1 MVNPYTDPR
10 YAMAR
15 LMREQR
21 SASPASA
28 NPLTQGTPRSEG
40 AIRLG
45 RAANDAMLANPS
57 LKSQIEAIRG
67 GSQAQKPG
75 GIMGAIVGNPI
86 AKVGLNAL
94 GTLAIPGRATVAG
107 IREVADIFDGNDDT
121 RFSLGDFRKNV
132 SDVEFGFG
140 KAFKINTGSKWLD
153 RAIGFVG
160 DVALDPLT
168 YATFGAGTGAAKFA
182 GYTGRIKLAKEV
194 LKNTGD
200 DVLATAV
207 ARQGRSALRN
217 NPEVLERVGA
227 NKFGVY
233 FFGKRVKIGKNG
245 AGLRVPMS
253 GQIGEIGEATLAK
266 IRLAITDTR
275 AGKYAQKMTM
285 DKDML
290 DARLKVAR
298 GLASPEEAAD
308 YIRFFD
314 MIPRERAARG
324 AALQAFEQQVVQ
336 LIKSEEIGG
345 LESYRKT
352 LHKFLENPELL
363 ASASDAERQG
373 YNVWK
378 AWFDQH
384 AQTIQDGFRAIDP
397 EADIAMRQNYFPR
410 TLTDDAIRYT
420 RGDGVHSD
428 KLREVFMEDPF
439 AKPGAF
445 TPRTLTEGKKF
456 FKQTLTKA
464 DLNVDDLNRIARE
477 GGFEGDFFETDIV
490 EAARKY
496 IYDAADE
503 VGIIERNKSLAESGF
518 FKRLDEQRVTE
529 LEVDEDAV
537 ARARQNLS
545 ATKEAMDGVD
555 EDFRKTLNDL
565 AVAVRAETKAA
576 TSRVVTQEEGM
587 AKINKYLFDSKQ
599 RIAELTDLVE
609 AAKVR
614 VAHLMGDPTE
624 ISPYALSDDFPS
636 IAKPILDQFDS
647 ITDEMR
653 RYGRLLDDAFE
664 EASMGRI
671 GLAAMDAKMAEL
683 EEAAARAYSVYS
695 ESKQSVELAIE
706 ASNVLQAN
714 WDSIVIGTRLG
725 ASGEAHS
732 ILKSIKDVL
741 GTSRLT
747 KTAVERKRAQALG
760 VTGSLRNFIG
770 GKTERT
776 GPAKYFDQVFNELA
790 GLGGIRSVK
799 RSKVNMKQ
807 AEFDRIMNNALT
819 ADIDIMDLRAAS
831 LFAMARDI
839 RLHNASSFEELP
851 AMVQEFHTSLRNIL
865 RDAGEV
871 DQLRVNLNNRNK
883 LGVLESLEQNLG
895 AARLAGKSLRADIR
909 DYNNFIKYIDEVF
922 IPTSSRFTDDGVD
935 IMDSALTEDAINAL
949 EIGMKEYGRTGA
961 EKKSMPWLYDYLDD
975 SDWLATLN
983 KAPGEEA
990 TLREV
995 LEAVRTRSAKA
1006 QNIYET
1012 EKITVSATE
1021 RQANLRVGKE
1031 LGGQREL
1038 TYPEIEKMFTD
1049 AEAKQFEGLQVSK
1062 RLIDKAMNP
1071 EAVKAELAQGLLMY
1085 EGMSSAMVKF
1095 EAVAGILAPYGLVPT
1110 EEMWRGILRTVSTQY
1125 GSQFKSKVSQ
1135 TVAARDALQNVRETF
1150 MKEME
1155 QLRKVDSEFMG
1166 DVARGEIKPSVVF
1179 EGALRK
1185 ALDSPEG
1192 PMIREIIGEN
1202 LANFYDPFDMRR
1214 RIKDLENNVR
1224 TTKKAIRDQEKL
1236 LEETADGKGKASIRK
1251 TISELRGVLES
1262 SQTAFNNYVDDF
1274 VIPWAQMTD
1283 PSRRAQRGPAV
1294 STLKN
1299 KVGKGR
1305 KSDLR
1310 EMAGPTA
1317 REVGEQHIYR
1327 WFEKMFGSERNITDV
1342 WDVVGGNVDTTVS
1355 EGVIKTRGTIDAVQT
1370 QYIDAMRFFDR
1381 MSDGFLDVR
1390 AFFDNPTAFQS
1401 TPSGYAAMMDDFIRQ
1416 LESAVSIDSRAANIV
1431 SDEKTVDMLP
1441 IDALKATQKA
1451 RGVNAREAVKVE
1463 AKYSRAAE
1471 IEAAF
1476 RNPDLTSEE
1485 LASLGFTK
1493 QMLKDRDRIL
1503 EYNEFMGTL
1512 EYAKAQQDLE
1522 MVSFLD
1528 AVSGVD
1534 FSKFTDGIVVDVK
1547 RSPIFQDVTEKAGME
1562 TVSSRVNIV
1571 NDELNNLRASLNS
1584 GREEILRKHK
1594 KADGTWKDPQS
1605 EEFARVEIAQW
1616 EQTYGRR
1623 IERRISALET
1633 EYENLS
1639 TQRPAIESVEPIGTD
1654 ANGRIIL
1661 GYEEQP
1667 VWATMPDGSRLTFS
1681 SEEWDSLYQKPL
1693 VALEARNLNSRK
1705 RFLESEISE
1714 AEEAFAAFEYS
1725 VGMAEQARAVSGL
1738 RPTLSGRR
1746 NINSLSSS
1754 IASMKTELETI
1765 NRRLVSS
1772 TTEVRNS
1779 ALEKVRILTTKQ
1791 NGESQVIASWI
1802 NDLNYPANRPIMN
1815 PLSESYG
1822 SILAGKSQTEV
1833 NAARVAKIEGKRASA
1848 EETLSYYRKLNQK
1861 STGRDGLESYVSNTL
1876 GGATGRRQGLQE
1888 MWETNPSYTVL
1899 KRKEE
1904 LSKAASGAAYMD
1916 AKKTERMLNKAL
1928 RDARKL
1934 SQNSARQFDALE
1946 RTVQQSIKG
1955 IRDNEFEAARLAGA
1969 QFEDSGEIL
1978 ELGMSIGSSVKYTL
1992 NGKQYTIPSLPE
2004 MLKNPDKY
2012 LKQATKRGDFFFDL
2026 RQKGNVVMWR
2036 DMDEQARAVAGV
2048 AALNA
2053 QIIGAKA
2060 SAESYRLNMIN
2071 PTVGRVKEV
2080 ESLIE
2085 AWSSDIKVLR
2095 ESLDSVRQA
2104 LRQEKVMEDFNRQV
2118 LEGELMTARLDFFE
2132 LGHEIK
2138 ALYGDDFNINIESL
2152 GRVENRLST
2161 LRSQEAMLDAL
2172 AKSAPTPAA
2181 GRSLLSSK
2189 TPAARERWR
2198 DVYQSWVDENRETLR
2213 ALAEADLTN
2222 TGELRIWDS
2231 WMRAQ
2236 VAEARFIFEQSN
2248 VSAAQRQLDTATEGV
2263 MIEKVIKP
2271 FEKEF
2276 SKVAKDILEAGNLRM
2291 AGDLNMPSFAV
2302 NEEVMRVL
2310 NNLSRA
2316 REGAMVRELGRFMG
2330 QYTGFFK
2337 AYATLS
2343 PGFHVRNAISNTFQL
2358 FAAGGSPVEMSR
2370 GLKLYRSMGEFIRN
2384 GGSYEDWLMTL
2395 PESTRARARIAGDV
2409 SLALGGGNVD
2419 DAFREFANVGRG
2431 RLVDNIATRTSRKV
2445 GRSVEGSARFMLA
2458 WDSAVRGDDFVESFN
2473 RTKRFLFDYNSPT
2486 ILDETVRNIVPFWIW
2501 MSRNLPLQ
2509 LVNQWANPKPYLI
2522 YQRFAN
2528 NFGAGE
2534 DDVLPS
2540 YMQETGHSIKL
2551 GGALWMAPDLPHSKV
2566 RQQVEELGDPVRMMS
2581 YINPGLR
2588 LPVELMGNRKTFN
2601 NAPFTGEYKPVDAKF
2616 MPFLPLLAAM
2626 GQVEYT
2632 QDGKPV
2638 MTEKAQ
2644 YALTNALPMLGQAER
2659 LFPSTDAG
2667 DGMALARY
2675 FGLPLRKVDDKA
2687 QNNVMLGRLA
2697 EIQRLSAKNN
2707 RIEEAYGDQ

>member
-28 NPLTQGTPRSEG
+28 NPLIQGTPRSEG

-45 RAANDAMLANPS
+45 RAANDAILANPS
-57 LKSQIEAIRG
+57 LESQIEAIRG
-67 GSQAQKPG
+67 GSRSQKPQ
-75 GIMGAIVGNPI
+75 GIMGTVLGNPI
-86 AKVGLNAL
+86 AKIGLNAL
-94 GTLAIPGRATVAG
+94 GTLAIPGRATVAA
-107 IREVADIFDGNDDT
+107 IREGADIFDSDPNT
-121 RFSLGDFRKNV
+121 RASFSDFKKNV

-140 KAFKINTGSKWLD
+140 KAFKIDTGSKWLD

-182 GYTGRIKLAKEV
+182 GYAGRIKLAKEV

-233 FFGKRVKIGKNG
+233 FFGKRVKVGKNG

-298 GLASPEEAAD
+298 GLASPGEAAD

-378 AWFDQH
+378 TWFDQH
-384 AQTIQDGFRAIDP
+384 AQNVQDGFRAIDP
-397 EADIAMRQNYFPR
+397 EADIQMRQNYFPR

-420 RGDGVHSD
+420 RGDGVHSE

-445 TPRTLTEGKKF
+445 TPRTLTEGRKF
-456 FKQTLTKA
+456 FGVPLAKS
-464 DLNVDDLNRIARE
+464 DLNVERLNQIARE
-477 GGFEGDFFETDIV
+477 KGFDGDFFETDIV
-490 EAARKY
+490 DAARKY

-518 FKRLDEQRVTE
+518 FKRMEEQRVTQ

-537 ARARQNLS
+537 AMARQNLN
-545 ATKEAMDGVD
+545 ATKEVLDGVD
-555 EDFRKTLNDL
+555 EDFRKSLNEL
-565 AVAVRAETKAA
+565 VTSVRAETKTVA
-576 TSRVVTQEEGM
+576 SEVVTQEVGIT
-587 AKINKYLFDSKQ
+587 KIVKYLFDSKE
-599 RIAELTDLVE
+599 RIVELTDLIDN
-609 AAKVR
+609 AKTR
-614 VAHLMGDPTE
+614 VAQLMGDPTG

-636 IAKPILDQFDS
+636 VAKPILDQFDS
-647 ITDEMR
+647 ITGEMR
-653 RYGRLLDDAFE
+653 RYQRLLDDAYE

-671 GLAAMDAKMAEL
+671 GLSAMDSKMAEL
-683 EEAAARAYSVYS
+683 EEAATRAYSVYS
-695 ESKQSVELAIE
+695 EAKESIQFAME
-706 ASNVLQAN
+706 ASNVIQAN

-732 ILKSIKDVL
+732 LLKSIKDVL
-741 GTSRLT
+741 GTSKLSQ
-747 KTAVERKRAQALG
+747 TAVDRRRAQALG
-760 VTGSLRNFIG
+760 VAGSLRNFIG

-799 RSKVNMKQ
+799 RSKVNMTQ
-807 AEFDRIMNNALT
+807 AQFDRIVNNALT
-819 ADIDIMDLRAAS
+819 SDIDIMDLRSAS
-831 LFAMARDI
+831 LYAMARDI

-851 AMVQEFHTSLRNIL
+851 AMVREFHLSLRNIL

-883 LGVLESLEQNLG
+883 LGIVESLEQNLG
-895 AARLAGKSLRADIR
+895 AVRNAAKSLREDIT
-909 DYNNFIKYIDEVF
+909 DFNNFTEYMDKVF
-922 IPTSSRFTDDGVD
+922 APTSTRFA
-935 IMDSALTEDAINAL
+935 SESLYALPLTENIIKAL
-949 EIGMKEYGRTGA
+949 EIGMREYGRSGA
-961 EKKSMPWLYDYLDD
+961 GRKSMPWLYDYLENPEI
-975 SDWLATLN
+975 ALN
-983 KAPGEEA
+983 KAPGEQA
-990 TLREV
+990 TLGDV
-995 LEAVRTRSAKA
+995 LEAVRVRSVQI
-1006 QNIYET
+1006 QNEYNT
-1012 EKITVSATE
+1012 KRITVSATE
-1021 RQANLRVGKE
+1021 SQANLRVGTE
-1031 LGGQREL
+1031 FGGQREV
-1038 TYPEIEKMFTD
+1038 TYSEVENMFAN
-1049 AEAKQFEGLQVSK
+1049 AEAREFGGLQVSK

-1095 EAVAGILAPYGLVPT
+1095 EAVAGMLAPYGIVPD
-1110 EEMWRGILRTVSTQY
+1110 EEMWRGVLRTVSTQY

-1135 TVAARDALQNVRETF
+1135 TVAARDALQGVREAF
-1150 MKEME
+1150 VNEME
-1155 QLRKVDSEFMG
+1155 QLRKVDAEFMG
-1166 DVARGEIKPSVVF
+1166 DVARGEIKPSIVF

-1185 ALDSPEG
+1185 ALDTPEG

-1214 RIKDLENNVR
+1214 RVKDLENNVR
-1224 TTKKAIRDQEKL
+1224 RTKTAIREQEKL
-1236 LEETADGKGKASIRK
+1236 LAETADGKGKSSINK
-1251 TISELRGVLES
+1251 TITELRGVLES

-1274 VIPWAQMTD
+1274 VLPWAQMTD
-1283 PSRRAQRGPAV
+1283 PSRRAQRGPALT
-1294 STLKN
+1294 TLKN
-1299 KVGKGR
+1299 KVGKGK
-1305 KSDLR
+1305 KSDMR
-1310 EMAGPTA
+1310 ELAGPTA
-1317 REVGEQHIYR
+1317 REVGEIHIYR
-1327 WFEKMFGSERNITDV
+1327 WFEKLFGSERNITDV

-1355 EGVIKTRGTIDAVQT
+1355 NGTIKTRGTIDAVQT

-1390 AFFDNPTAFQS
+1390 AFFDDPNSFQS
-1401 TPSGYAAMMDDFIRQ
+1401 TPSGYAAMMDGFIRQ
-1416 LESAVSIDSRAANIV
+1416 LESAVAIDAKAVNIV

-1451 RGVNAREAVKVE
+1451 RAVNAREAVKVQ
-1463 AKYSRAAE
+1463 AKYNRAAE
-1471 IEAAF
+1471 IDAAF
-1476 RNPDLTSEE
+1476 KNPDLTSEE

-1493 QMLKDRDRIL
+1493 QMLKDRDRVL

-1522 MVSFLD
+1522 MISFLD

-1534 FSKFTDGIVVDVK
+1534 FSKFNDGIVVDVK
-1547 RSPIFQDVTEKAGME
+1547 RSPIYQDVTQSAGAK
-1562 TVSSRVNIV
+1562 TASARVEIV
-1571 NDELNNLRASLNS
+1571 NTELDNLRKSLDS
-1584 GREEILRKHK
+1584 GREEIFRKHK
-1594 KADGTWKDPQS
+1594 KPDGTWKDPQS

-1623 IERRISALET
+1623 IERRISALED
-1633 EYENLS
+1633 EAEGLS
-1639 TQRPAIESVEPIGTD
+1639 AQLGGRNAIESVEPVGTD
-1654 ANGRIIL
+1654 SNGRIIL

-1667 VWATMPDGSRLTFS
+1667 VWATMPDGSRLTFTP
-1681 SEEWDSLYQKPL
+1681 EEWDSLYQKPL
-1693 VALEARNLNSRK
+1693 VALEAKNLNTRK
-1705 RFLESEISE
+1705 RLLESEISE
-1714 AEEAFAAFEYS
+1714 SEKLLATRETASGNWTPYARSRLRQLRSS
-1725 VGMAEQARAVSGL
+1725 V
-1738 RPTLSGRR
+1738 
-1746 NINSLSSS
+1746 
-1754 IASMKTELETI
+1754 ASMKTELGTI
-1765 NRRLVSS
+1765 NRRLSSS
-1772 TTEVRNS
+1772 TMSVRNS

-1791 NGESQVIASWI
+1791 PGESRVIASWI
-1802 NDLNYPANRPIMN
+1802 DELASPSNGKSLN
-1815 PLSESYG
+1815 PLGEAYA
-1822 SILAGKSQTEV
+1822 IKLAGRSETDS
-1833 NAARVAKIEGKRASA
+1833 NLNRVAKIEGKRASA
-1848 EETLSYYRKLNQK
+1848 QETLSYYRKLNQE
-1861 STGRDGLESYVSNTL
+1861 STGKAGLESYVSNSF

-1888 MWETNPSYTVL
+1888 MWELNPSYKIL
-1899 KRKEE
+1899 QRKEE
-1904 LSKAASGAAYMD
+1904 LAKAATGEAFVNAERN
-1916 AKKTERMLNKAL
+1916 ARMLNKAL
-1928 RDARKL
+1928 REARDL
-1934 SQNSARQFDALE
+1934 SQRSAREFDAVE
-1946 RTVQQSIKG
+1946 RTVQESIRG
-1955 IRDNEFEAARLAGA
+1955 IRNNEFEAARLSGA

-1978 ELGMSIGSSVKYTL
+1978 ELGMSIGSSIKYTL
-1992 NGKQYTIPSLPE
+1992 NGKQYSIPSLPE

-2036 DMDEQARAVAGV
+2036 DMDEQARSVAGV

-2053 QIIGAKA
+2053 QVIGAKMTA
-2060 SAESYRLNMIN
+2060 DSYRLNMIN

-2080 ESLIE
+2080 ESLVK
-2085 AWSSDIKVLR
+2085 AWSSDVKVLR

-2104 LRQEKVMEDFNRQV
+2104 LNAEKALYQSDIAGFSDEL
-2118 LEGELMTARLDFFE
+2118 LEARLDFFE
-2132 LGHEIK
+2132 LGQEIK
-2138 ALYGDDFNINIESL
+2138 ALYGDDFDISIESL
-2152 GRVENRLST
+2152 GRIENRLAT
-2161 LRSQEAMLDAL
+2161 LRSQEGLLDAL

-2181 GRSLLSSK
+2181 GRSLMASK

-2198 DVYQSWVDENRETLR
+2198 DVFQGWVDENRETLR
-2213 ALAEADLTN
+2213 ALGEADLMN
-2222 TGELRIWDS
+2222 PSELRMWDS

-2236 VAEARFIFEQSN
+2236 TAEARFIREQSV

-2302 NEEVMRVL
+2302 NKEVMEVL

-2370 GLKLYRSMGEFIRN
+2370 GLKLYRSMGEFMRN
-2384 GGSYEDWLMTL
+2384 GGTYEDWLMTL
-2395 PESTRARARIAGDV
+2395 PEGTRARARIAGDV

-2419 DAFREFANVGRG
+2419 DAFREFVNVGRG
-2431 RLVDNIATRTSRKV
+2431 RLVDNIATRTSRGI
-2445 GRSVEGSARFMLA
+2445 GRRVEGSARFMLA

-2486 ILDETVRNIVPFWIW
+2486 ILDETVRNVIPFWIW

-2566 RQQVEELGDPVRMMS
+2566 RQQVGELGDPVRMMS
-2581 YINPGLR
+2581 YVNPGLR

-2675 FGLPLRKVDDKA
+2675 FGLPLRRVDEDA

-2697 EIQRLSAKNN
+2697 EIQRLTSKNK
-2707 RIEEAYGDQ
+2707 RIDEAYGEQP

>member
-21 SASPASA
+21 SPSLASA
-28 NPLTQGTPRSEG
+28 DPLIQGTPRSEG

-45 RAANDAMLANPS
+45 RAANDAILANPS

-67 GSQAQKPG
+67 GGSQAQGPG

-107 IREVADIFDGNDDT
+107 IREVADLFDSDENT

-140 KAFKINTGSKWLD
+140 KAFKIDTGSKWLD

-182 GYTGRIKLAKEV
+182 GYSGRLKLAKEV
-194 LKNTGD
+194 LSNTGD
-200 DVLATAV
+200 NVLATAV
-207 ARQGRSALRN
+207 ARQGRSALRK

-233 FFGKRVKIGKNG
+233 FFGKRVKVGKDG
-245 AGLRVPMS
+245 AGIRVPLS

-275 AGKYAQKMTM
+275 AGKYAQKLTM
-285 DKDML
+285 PKDML

-298 GLASPEEAAD
+298 GLVSPEEGAD

-324 AALQAFEQQVVQ
+324 AALQAFEQEVLTLV
-336 LIKSEEIGG
+336 KSEEIGG

-378 AWFDQH
+378 AWFDKH
-384 AQTIQDGFRAIDP
+384 AQNIQDGFRAIDP
-397 EADIAMRQNYFPR
+397 EADIQMRQNYFPR

-420 RGDGVHSD
+420 RGDGVHSE

-445 TPRTLTEGKKF
+445 TPRTLTEGKEF
-456 FKQTLTKA
+456 FGVPLTKS
-464 DLNVDDLNRIARE
+464 DLNVERLNQIARE
-477 GGFEGDFFETDIV
+477 KGFEGDFFETDIV
-490 EAARKY
+490 DAARKY

-503 VGIIERNKSLAESGF
+503 VGIIERNKALAESGF
-518 FKRLDEQRVTE
+518 FKRMEEQRVTQ

-537 ARARQNLS
+537 AMARQNLN
-545 ATKEAMDGVD
+545 ATKQAMDGVD
-555 EDFRKTLNDL
+555 EDFRKTLNEL
-565 AVAVRAETKAA
+565 VTAVRAEAKTVA
-576 TSRVVTQEEGM
+576 SQVVTQEVGM
-587 AKINKYLFDSKQ
+587 TKIVKYLFDSKE
-599 RIAELTDLVE
+599 RISELTDLIDN
-609 AAKVR
+609 AKTR
-614 VAHLMGDPTE
+614 VAQLMGDPTE

-653 RYGRLLDDAFE
+653 RYQRLLDDAYE
-664 EASMGRI
+664 EASIGRMG
-671 GLAAMDAKMAEL
+671 LSAVDSKMAEL
-683 EEAAARAYSVYS
+683 EEAATRAYSVYS
-695 ESKQSVELAIE
+695 EAKQSIEFAME

-732 ILKSIKDVL
+732 LLKSIKDIL
-741 GTSRLT
+741 GTSRLSQ
-747 KTAVERKRAQALG
+747 TAVERRRAQALG
-760 VTGSLRNFIG
+760 VAGSLRNFIG

-790 GLGGIRSVK
+790 GLGGIRSIK
-799 RSKVNMKQ
+799 RSKVNMTQ
-807 AEFDRIMNNALT
+807 ANFDRIMNNALT

-831 LFAMARDI
+831 LYAMARDI

-851 AMVQEFHTSLRNIL
+851 AMVQEFHTSLRNVL

-895 AARLAGKSLRADIR
+895 AVNRQAESLREDIT
-909 DYNNFIKYIDEVF
+909 DFNNFIRYMDEVF
-922 IPTSSRFTDDGVD
+922 APTSTRFASESLYGLP
-935 IMDSALTEDAINAL
+935 LTENIIEAL
-949 EIGMKEYGRTGA
+949 EVGMREYGRSGA
-961 EKKSMPWLYDYLDD
+961 GRKAMPWLYDYLENPEIA
-975 SDWLATLN
+975 LG
-983 KAPGEEA
+983 KAPGEQG
-990 TLREV
+990 TLGDV
-995 LEAVRTRSAKA
+995 LEAVRARSLEK
-1006 QNIYET
+1006 QNEYNTKRI
-1012 EKITVSATE
+1012 IVSATE
-1021 RQANLRVGKE
+1021 RQANLRVGTE
-1031 LGGQREL
+1031 FGGQREV
-1038 TYPEIEKMFTD
+1038 TYAEVEKMFSD
-1049 AEAKQFEGLQVSK
+1049 AKATASEGLQVSK
-1062 RLIDKAMNP
+1062 RLMDKVSNP
-1071 EAVKAELAQGLLMY
+1071 EVVKAELAQSLLMY

-1095 EAVAGILAPYGLVPT
+1095 EAVAGVLAPYGLVPT

-1135 TVAARDALQNVRETF
+1135 TVAARDALQGVRESF
-1150 MKEME
+1150 IKEME
-1155 QLRKVDSEFMG
+1155 QLRKVDAEFMG

-1185 ALDSPEG
+1185 ALDTPEG

-1214 RIKDLENNVR
+1214 RVKDLENNVR
-1224 TTKKAIRDQEKL
+1224 RTKAAIREQEKL
-1236 LEETADGKGKASIRK
+1236 LAETVDGKGKSSINK
-1251 TISELRGVLES
+1251 TITELRGVLES

-1283 PSRRAQRGPAV
+1283 PSRRAQRGPALT
-1294 STLKN
+1294 TLKQ
-1299 KVGKGR
+1299 KVGKGK
-1305 KSDLR
+1305 KSDMR
-1310 EMAGPTA
+1310 EVAGPIA
-1317 REVGEQHIYR
+1317 REVGEAHIYR
-1327 WFEKMFGSERNITDV
+1327 WFEKLFGSERNITDV

-1355 EGVIKTRGTIDAVQT
+1355 SGTIKIRGTIEAIQY

-1381 MSDGFLDVR
+1381 MSDGYLDVR
-1390 AFFDNPTAFQS
+1390 AFFDNPTNFQK
-1401 TPSGYAAMMDDFIRQ
+1401 TPSGYAAAMDGWIRQ
-1416 LESAVSIDSRAANIV
+1416 LESAIAIDAKAVNIV

-1451 RGVNAREAVKVE
+1451 KGVNAREAVKVE
-1463 AKYSRAAE
+1463 AKYNRAAE

-1493 QMLKDRDRIL
+1493 QMLKDRDRVL

-1512 EYAKAQQDLE
+1512 EFAKAQQDLE

-1534 FSKFTDGIVVDVK
+1534 FSKFTDGVVVDVK
-1547 RSPIFQDVTEKAGME
+1547 RSPIYQDVTERAGME
-1562 TVSSRVNIV
+1562 TASSRVQIV
-1571 NDELNNLRASLNS
+1571 NDELDNLRDSLNS
-1584 GREEILRKHK
+1584 GRDEILRKHK
-1594 KADGTWKDPQS
+1594 NADGIWKDPRS
-1605 EEFARVEIAQW
+1605 EEFARVEIEQW

-1623 IERRISALET
+1623 IERRISALED
-1633 EYENLS
+1633 EAEGLS
-1639 TQRPAIESVEPIGTD
+1639 AQRPAIESVEPIGTD
-1654 ANGRIIL
+1654 ANGRVIL

-1693 VALEARNLNSRK
+1693 AAAEAKSLRARK
-1705 RFLESEISE
+1705 RFLEEEISDSE
-1714 AEEAFAAFEYS
+1714 KLLATRETASGNWTPY
-1725 VGMAEQARAVSGL
+1725 ARSRIRQL
-1738 RPTLSGRR
+1738 R
-1746 NINSLSSS
+1746 SS
-1754 IASMKTELETI
+1754 IESMKTELATS
-1765 NRRLVSS
+1765 NRRLDSS
-1772 TTEVRNS
+1772 NAAVRNS

-1791 NGESQVIASWI
+1791 PGESRVTEAWMS
-1802 NDLNYPANRPIMN
+1802 DLIYPSNRPILN

-1822 SILAGKSQTEV
+1822 SGLARKPQTEID
-1833 NAARVAKIEGKRASA
+1833 AARVAKIEGKRASA
-1848 EETLSYYRKLNQK
+1848 QETLNYYRKLNQQ
-1861 STGRDGLESYVSNTL
+1861 STGRNGLESYVSNTL

-1888 MWETNPSYTVL
+1888 MWELNPSYTVL

-1904 LSKAASGAAYMD
+1904 LAKAATGAAYVN
-1916 AKKTERMLNKAL
+1916 AEQNARMLNKAL
-1928 RDARKL
+1928 EEARKL
-1934 SQNSARQFDALE
+1934 SQRSAREFDAVE
-1946 RTVQQSIKG
+1946 RTVQESIKG
-1955 IRDNEFEAARLAGA
+1955 IRDGEFEAARAAGA
-1969 QFEDSGEIL
+1969 QFEDTGDL
-1978 ELGMSIGSSVKYTL
+1978 LDLGMAIGAPVRYTL
-1992 NGKQYTIPSLPE
+1992 NGKQYSIPSLPE

-2012 LKQATKRGDFFFDL
+2012 LRQSKKRGDFFFDL
-2026 RQKGNVVMWR
+2026 RQKGNVTMWR

-2053 QIIGAKA
+2053 QVIGARMTA
-2060 SAESYRLNMIN
+2060 DSYRLNMVN

-2080 ESLIE
+2080 ESLIK
-2085 AWSSDIKVLR
+2085 AWSSDVKVLR

-2104 LRQEKVMEDFNRQV
+2104 LNAEKALYQSDIAGFSD
-2118 LEGELMTARLDFFE
+2118 ELMEARLDFFE
-2132 LGHEIK
+2132 LGQEIK
-2138 ALYGDDFNINIESL
+2138 ALYGDDFDISIESL
-2152 GRVENRLST
+2152 GRVENRIAT
-2161 LRSQEAMLDAL
+2161 LRSQEGLLDAL
-2172 AKSAPTPAA
+2172 AKSAPKPAA
-2181 GRSLLSSK
+2181 GRSLMASK

-2198 DVYQSWVDENRETLR
+2198 DVFQGWVDENRETLR
-2213 ALAEADLTN
+2213 ALGEADLMN
-2222 TGELRIWDS
+2222 PSELRIWDS

-2236 VAEARFIFEQSN
+2236 TAEARFIREQAT
-2248 VSAAQRQLDTATEGV
+2248 VSAAQRQLDTASEGV

-2276 SKVAKDILEAGNLRM
+2276 SKVAEDILKAGNLRM

-2302 NEEVMRVL
+2302 NKEVMQVL
-2310 NNLSRA
+2310 NNLARA

-2343 PGFHVRNAISNTFQL
+2343 PGFHVRNTISNTFQL
-2358 FAAGGSPVEMSR
+2358 FAAGASPVEMSR

-2384 GGSYEDWLMTL
+2384 GGTYEDWLMTL
-2395 PESTRARARIAGDV
+2395 PEGTRARARIAGDV

-2419 DAFREFANVGRG
+2419 DAFREFADLGRG
-2431 RLVDNIATRTSRKV
+2431 RLIDNIATRTSRKV

-2473 RTKRFLFDYNSPT
+2473 RTKRFLFDYNDPT
-2486 ILDETVRNIVPFWIW
+2486 ILDETVRNVIPFWIW

-2540 YMQETGHSIKL
+2540 YMQETGHAIKL
-2551 GGALWMAPDLPHSKV
+2551 GGAMWLAPDLPHAKV
-2566 RQQVEELGDPVRMMS
+2566 RQQVEELGNPVRMMS
-2581 YINPGLR
+2581 YVNPGLR

-2626 GQVEYT
+2626 GQIEYT
-2632 QDGKPV
+2632 QDGRPV

-2675 FGLPLRKVDDKA
+2675 FGLPLRRVDEDA
-2687 QNNVMLGRLA
+2687 QNNVMLGKLA
-2697 EIQRLSAKNN
+2697 EVQRLSAKNN